1 MGKSVAQVKAEEI
14 VESGSSAEES
24 SAEEEESAEEEVS
37 GQEEE
42 SSAEEEEEEETTG
55 NKRSHSDDDD
65 EEEEEEVEKRPKKT
79 VKVEEVVKKAFGAE
93 GATVWVGQISYEAK
107 SEDIREHFSQCGEIV
122 DVRLRMDYDTG
133 RSKGFA
139 HIDFADAS
147 GKTEA
152 MKLDG
157 SEFMGRTIKVDN
169 ATPATPRGKD
179 TNFGPKSDTVFMANL
194 AHSLNEDGIKQAFE
208 KFGTIV
214 GEIRLPVNR
223 DTGKIRGIGYVQF
236 ENADQ
241 AEAAVKGMNGVSV
254 EGRPIRTDFSG
265 GDDSDRVRSRPP
277 RGGFNGGRGGGDR
290 GGGRGR
296 GGFSDRGGG
305 RGGRGGFSDRGGGRG
320 GRGGFSDRG
329 GGRGGRGG
337 FNDRGGR
344 GGGRGGY
351 RG

>member
-1 MGKSVAQVKAEEI
+1 MGKSVAQVKAEDI

-24 SAEEEESAEEEVS
+24 SEEEQEEEQVSSGDEEVKEEEESN
-37 GQEEE
+37 
-42 SSAEEEEEEETTG
+42 
-55 NKRSHSDDDD
+55 NKRSRSDQEDSEDQD
-65 EEEEEEVEKRPKKT
+65 QEEQEEKEEERPKKI
-79 VKVEEVVKKAFGAE
+79 VKVEEVVKKPFGAE
-93 GATVWVGQISYEAK
+93 GATIWVGQISYDAK
-107 SEDIREHFSQCGEIV
+107 AEDIREHFSQCGEIT
-122 DVRLRMDYDTG
+122 DVRLRMDRETG

-147 GKTEA
+147 GKTKA

-194 AHSLNEDGIKQAFE
+194 AHSLDEDGVRQAFE

-236 ENADQ
+236 ETADQ

-265 GDDSDRVRSRPP
+265 GDDSERVRSRPP
-277 RGGFNGGRGGGDR
+277 RGGF
-290 GGGRGR
+290 
-296 GGFSDRGGG
+296 SGG
-305 RGGRGGFSDRGGGRG
+305 RGGRGMFLNL
-320 GRGGFSDRG
+320 FV
-329 GGRGGRGG
+329 
-337 FNDRGGR
+337 
-344 GGGRGGY
+344 
-351 RG
+351 